1 MFTGISENIG
11 TIVKITTKE
20 PIEYSI
26 KTKMDLK
33 KAKIGSSIMCSGIC
47 LTVIKKK
54 INTFSINIS
63 EETLKLTT
71 AKDWKEGT
79 NINLERS
86 LRVGDELGGHIVTG
100 HVDAIVYVK
109 EKKILNKSV
118 LMYFSLPKDL
128 NKFVCKKGSVT
139 LDGVSLTVND
149 VKKDKFS
156 INLIPHT
163 CKITTLGNLRKG
175 DKVNIEVDILARYI
189 DKNII
194 RN

>member
-11 TIVKITTKE
+11 TISKISTKE
-20 PIEYSI
+20 PIEYTI

-33 KAKIGSSIMCSGIC
+33 KARIGSSIMCSGIC

-175 DKVNIEVDILARYI
+175 DNVNIEIDILARYI

>member
-11 TIVKITTKE
+11 TISKISTKE
-20 PIEYSI
+20 PLEYSI
-26 KTKMDLK
+26 KTKMDLRK
-33 KAKIGSSIMCSGIC
+33 VKIGSSIMCSGIC

-86 LRVGDELGGHIVTG
+86 LKVGDELGGHIVTG
-100 HVDAIVYVK
+100 HVDAFVYVE
-109 EKKILNKSV
+109 EKKVLNKSV
-118 LMYFSLPKDL
+118 LMYFSLPNDL

-149 VKKDKFS
+149 IKKNKFS

>member
-11 TIVKITTKE
+11 TISKISTKD

-100 HVDAIVYVK
+100 HVDAVVYVK

-118 LMYFSLPKDL
+118 LMYISLPKGL

-175 DKVNIEVDILARYI
+175 DNVNIEIDILARYI

>member
-11 TIVKITTKE
+11 TISKISTKD

-33 KAKIGSSIMCSGIC
+33 NAKIGSSIMCSGIC

-100 HVDAIVYVK
+100 HVDAVVYVK

-118 LMYFSLPKDL
+118 LMYFSLPKGL

>member
-1 MFTGISENIG
+1 M
-11 TIVKITTKE
+11 
-20 PIEYSI
+20 
-26 KTKMDLK
+26 
-33 KAKIGSSIMCSGIC
+33 
-47 LTVIKKK
+47 
-54 INTFSINIS
+54 
-63 EETLKLTT
+63 KLTT

-86 LRVGDELGGHIVTG
+86 LKVGDELGGHIVTG
-100 HVDAIVYVK
+100 HVDAFVYVE
-109 EKKILNKSV
+109 EKKVLNKSV
-118 LMYFSLPKDL
+118 LMYFSLPNDL

-149 VKKDKFS
+149 IKKNKFS